1 MNTSFVN
8 TAPHHHGVDEE
19 SSRLQS
25 LVPTTPRR
33 KLQIPPVFETG
44 TTPGKTTISTSKLL
58 TNSPRKLKIPSV
70 VSDLKSSLKPPCI
83 DQEGEAKDVTVVPSP
98 VEDTVTARYCGESQS
113 DEDQSHDT
121 VKTSNAAPSTTNSSI
136 KPLNSTSSSSKPKR
150 KKIRKS
156 RSKKLTAKMQL
167 LAEIAAL
174 EKEIQESSLRT
185 KTTESAHPEIV
196 VTTPE
201 EEPAVAEG
209 SSTQPSNDELV
220 EMLEAANHVPT
231 EMDAPDVDRSDCE
244 EYLLLLDDGSESNHT
259 DSAVVETG
267 DDDLKSQLRSELS
280 PTTNDHCYETPTEIT
295 VPLSPVVDSGS
306 IQSPRSKTKTLKKLQ
321 SFFRRRKSKTGHK
334 SGLSITD
341 VLN

>member
-8 TAPHHHGVDEE
+8 TAPHHHGVDEL

-44 TTPGKTTISTSKLL
+44 TTPDKTTSTSKLL
-58 TNSPRKLKIPSV
+58 TNSPGKLKIPSV
-70 VSDLKSSLKPPCI
+70 FSDLKSSLQPPCI

-98 VEDTVTARYCGESQS
+98 VEDTVTARYRGESQS
-113 DEDQSHDT
+113 DEDRSYET
-121 VKTSNAAPSTTNSSI
+121 VKTSNAAPFSTYSAME
-136 KPLNSTSSSSKPKR
+136 PLNSTPSSSKPKR
-150 KKIRKS
+150 KVRKS
-156 RSKKLTAKMQL
+156 RSKKMTAKMQL

-185 KTTESAHPEIV
+185 KAGAAHPGIA
-196 VTTPE
+196 VTTPK

-209 SSTQPSNDELV
+209 SSTQSSHDELE
-220 EMLEAANHVPT
+220 EMVEAANHVPT
-231 EMDAPDVDRSDCE
+231 EMDAPDVEPSDDE
-244 EYLLLLDDGSESNHT
+244 EYLLLLEDGSESNHT
-259 DSAVVETG
+259 DIAVVETCN
-267 DDDLKSQLRSELS
+267 DDLKSQLRSELS
-280 PTTNDHCYETPTEIT
+280 PTTNDHCYETPTEIA

-306 IQSPRSKTKTLKKLQ
+306 IQSPRSKTKTLKKLR